1 MLNVWLFQ
9 RHHARVVTITYIT
22 RGFGTS
28 VVPRQNENEV
38 VWESQVVQGVNPVT
52 FAARSFRPRQ
62 GARCFRTGTSAYPA
76 RGSVRSEQR
85 RLGRKEPP
93 PEGLRRIWPGASLLV
108 GHSPT
113 GGGCSLLAPR
123 PRPNWA
129 QQTSSH
135 LRPGPLS
142 RNDAVEAGERGRLD
156 RSRRRPAD
164 EPFALVLA
172 HQTVSGICHTKCSA
186 RRPTERP
193 GRSRSPFSTASFR
206 SVPFALWVFAA

>member
-1 MLNVWLFQ
+1 MREAYSSAPVFACQSCCFPRVPFTHFSRVTNWT
-9 RHHARVVTITYIT
+9 RCRARFIHWI
-22 RGFGTS
+22 
-28 VVPRQNENEV
+28 
-38 VWESQVVQGVNPVT
+38 
-52 FAARSFRPRQ
+52 ARSGLSGPGRKYGDVCGEEFSAQ
-62 GARCFRTGTSAYPA
+62 ARRERRAYPA

-129 QQTSSH
+129 QQTSSN

-142 RNDAVEAGERGRLD
+142 GERRRLRANWRWNEL
-156 RSRRRPAD
+156 RSEPTFFRRG
-164 EPFALVLA
+164 
-172 HQTVSGICHTKCSA
+172 TG
-186 RRPTERP
+186 
-193 GRSRSPFSTASFR
+193 
-206 SVPFALWVFAA
+206 